1 MCAGRGARQDLR
13 DLLYLAGVLVSDIDI
28 SLVWVPFVFSCFSG
42 MKSNFFWLCLSIW
55 SATLWVKEQLE
66 KKDADFQLTA
76 TSIFF
81 YVLIFQI
88 ENSLNI

>member
-1 MCAGRGARQDLR
+1 
-13 DLLYLAGVLVSDIDI
+13 
-28 SLVWVPFVFSCFSG
+28 

-76 TSIFF
+76 TSIF
-81 YVLIFQI
+81 YVLIFPI